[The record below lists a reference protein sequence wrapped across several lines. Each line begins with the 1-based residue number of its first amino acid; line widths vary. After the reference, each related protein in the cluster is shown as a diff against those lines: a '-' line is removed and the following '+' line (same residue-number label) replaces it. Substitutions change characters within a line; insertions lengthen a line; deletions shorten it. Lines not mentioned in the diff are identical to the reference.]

1 MTPSEM
7 VRREIS
13 RAQASV
19 RQAFRAVLKGLTIST
34 KIQRVSGEGLAGEEI
49 EEMELFQHFG
59 FTSAPP
65 AGTEYIPL
73 PLGGRTSASVVIGTE
88 HGDFRFVLDNQG
100 ESCVYNEWGDFAHF
114 KKDRSIHVKALE
126 KVFVETKVFRV
137 EASERIELVS
147 PVFLTQASTSAR
159 FETPVVQATQLLQP
173 QQLTVGAVPGGVGVP
188 VATMTGGTIN
198 FSNVSSNYQ
207 SCTTTYNGSTITSDG
222 HVIDHRETHGGV
234 QPGAGTS
241 GPTS

>member
-34 KIQRVSGEGLAGEEI
+34 KIQRISGEGLAGEEI

-114 KKDRSIHVKALE
+114 KKDRSIHVKAQE
-126 KVFVETKVFRV
+126 KVVVETKVFRV

-173 QQLTVGAVPGGVGVP
+173 QQLTIGAVPGGVGVA
-188 VATMTGGTIN
+188 VATMTGGTVN
-198 FSNVSSNYQ
+198 FNNVNFGYQ
-207 SCTTTYNGSTITSDG
+207 NCTLTLTGGTIRHDNKNIGST
-222 HVIDHRETHGGV
+222 HNHNET
-234 QPGAGTS
+234 GAVTN
-241 GPTS
+241 GPNA

>member
-1 MTPSEM
+1 MTPTEM
-7 VRREIS
+7 IRREVS
-13 RAQASV
+13 RAQAGV
-19 RQAFRAVLKGLTIST
+19 RQAIRAVLNGLMITT
-34 KIQRVSGEGLAGEEI
+34 KVQRVSGEGLSREPI

-65 AGTEYIPL
+65 AGTEFILL

-88 HGDFRFVLDNQG
+88 HGAFRFVLDNQG

-114 KKDRSIHVKALE
+114 KKDRSIHVKAQE

-173 QQLTVGAVPGGVGVP
+173 QQLTIGAVPGGVGVA
-188 VATMTGGTIN
+188 VATMNGGSVNFNNVNFGYQNCTLTLTGGTIRHDN
-198 FSNVSSNYQ
+198 KNI
-207 SCTTTYNGSTITSDG
+207 GST
-222 HVIDHRETHGGV
+222 HNHNET
-234 QPGAGTS
+234 GAVTN
-241 GPTS
+241 GPNA